1 MKDKEF
7 VIEQK
12 LRDIYYD
19 PGTGFQSAERLYQK
33 AKDDALSVS
42 CRIVKEW
49 LKTQDNHFLQFS
61 TYKLFVFS
69 SKQVYVSWFSP

>member
-12 LRDIYYD
+12 LCDIYYD

-33 AKDDALSVS
+33 AKDDGLDNSR
-42 CRIVKEW
+42 RIVKE
-49 LKTQDNHFLQFS
+49 
-61 TYKLFVFS
+61 
-69 SKQVYVSWFSP
+69 